1 MKADYRTHLNYWE
14 TYWAQSEV
22 CLPDSVLQRQY
33 NHEMYKFGSVARE
46 YSTPIS
52 LQAVW
57 TADNGHLPPW
67 KGDYH
72 HDLNTQLS
80 YWPAYIGN
88 HLTEGLGYL
97 NTLWNQRDTYRR
109 YTRQYFET
117 DGLNV
122 PGVCTLTG
130 EPMGGWIQYAMSQT
144 AGAWLAQH
152 FYLHWKYSADRQ
164 FLEERAYPFLKEV
177 AIYLEQQSV
186 VDKQGVRRLEY
197 SSSPEIQGSSE
208 SFPPYLLLGP
218 MSRSV
223 IFGLWEVSWS
233 LLNAKTERS
242 SLCAS
247 IRKRDCRY
255 GSFRHRRAR
264 W

>member
-1 MKADYRTHLNYWE
+1 MCLHPDKICSSIHWLLRGMEADYRTHLNYWE

-22 CLPDSVLQRQY
+22 CLPDPVLQRQY

-130 EPMGGWIQYAMSQT
+130 EPMGGWIWGHPSLSRHT
-144 AGAWLAQH
+144 CFL
-152 FYLHWKYSADRQ
+152 DRC
-164 FLEERAYPFLKEV
+164 LVP
-177 AIYLEQQSV
+177 
-186 VDKQGVRRLEY
+186 
-197 SSSPEIQGSSE
+197 SSSGYGR
-208 SFPPYLLLGP
+208 FLG
-218 MSRSV
+218 V
-223 IFGLWEVSWS
+223 
-233 LLNAKTERS
+233 
-242 SLCAS
+242 C
-247 IRKRDCRY
+247 
-255 GSFRHRRAR
+255 
-264 W
+264 